1 MGEKKKNRFSLWEK
15 LDPAMR
21 MVIFIGGAV
30 LIIILII
37 VGICLL
43 QLRPE
48 EKKPSQGGNG
58 LSKDFSLLIGER
70 EEDGNFP
77 EKYVD
82 SDMSTEQIFALYEEN
97 DSYYHECTVT
107 VFGADGSKF
116 ERVKRILRDGDK
128 YNIRTYNKNTL
139 IETIKCDG
147 SNILI
152 INETTGSR
160 NTVPVSDIANPME
173 LASMPSH
180 SNLLSLLTEYEQ
192 DKENSFLEGA
202 SFNLSRSRDMN
213 VLEVEVKYRDTAMTE
228 KYSYYLNYGIIH
240 SCESNTEDGKT
251 KSYSMNTTYFDSNI
265 SSYISQG
272 SFDVN

>member
-1 MGEKKKNRFSLWEK
+1 MAEKKKKVFSLWEK
-15 LDPAMR
+15 LSPAMR

-43 QLRPE
+43 QLRPD
-48 EKKPSQGGNG
+48 EKKPPQTGIG
-58 LSKDFSLLIGER
+58 LNKDFSLLIGER
-70 EEDGNFP
+70 EENAVFP
-77 EKYVD
+77 EEYVD
-82 SDMSTEQIFALYEEN
+82 SDMDIAQIFALYEEN

-107 VFGADGSKF
+107 FFGADGTKF

-147 SNILI
+147 ENTVI
-152 INETTGSR
+152 INETTGNR
-160 NTVPVSDIANPME
+160 NVAPLSENTLPLE

-180 SNLLSLLTEYEQ
+180 YNLLSLLEEYDS
-192 DKENSFLEGA
+192 DKENSALEDV
-202 SFNLSRSRDMN
+202 SFDMSRSRDMN
-213 VLEVEVKYRDTAMTE
+213 ILEVKVRYKDNAMVET
-228 KYSYYLNYGIIH
+228 YQYYLNYGIIYG
-240 SCESNTEDGKT
+240 CESAFEDGKM
-251 KSYSMNTTYFDSNI
+251 KAYSMNTTYFDPNI
-265 SSYISQG
+265 SSYISSN